1 MARINVFMAWF
12 FIPITLGMGWVA
24 AVGRIVLELLG
35 MTTREGDIPGLLVGA
50 VFLFATV
57 FLVRHFRGSLPPEG
71 KPSGK
76 GYLYGHRLVLAGNIL
91 AAMFVIFQITHPLIA
106 NHDVR
111 RLLDGFTDAFGY
123 WTLACWAIGFSLLY
137 QSSLPVE
144 K

>member
-24 AVGRIVLELLG
+24 AAGRIVLEILG
-35 MTTREGDIPGLLVGA
+35 VATHEGDIPGLLVGA
-50 VFLFATV
+50 VLLLAAV
-57 FLVRHFRGSLPPEG
+57 FLVMYFRGSLPPEG
-71 KPSGK
+71 KPEGK
-76 GYLYGHRLVLAGNIL
+76 GYTFGHRIVLAGNIL

-106 NHDVR
+106 NLDLR
-111 RLLDGFTDAFGY
+111 KLLDGFTDAFGY

>member
-1 MARINVFMAWF
+1 MARFNVFMAWF

-35 MTTREGDIPGLLVGA
+35 VMTHEGDIPSLLVGA
-50 VFLFATV
+50 VLLMATV
-57 FLVRHFRGSLPPEG
+57 FLVMYFRGSLPPEG
-71 KPSGK
+71 KPAGK
-76 GYLYGHRLVLAGNIL
+76 GFVFGQRLVLAGNIL
-91 AAMFVIFQITHPLIA
+91 AAMFVIFQLTHPLIA
-106 NHDVR
+106 NLDVR
-111 RLLDGFTDAFGY
+111 KLLDGFTDAFGY

>member
-1 MARINVFMAWF
+1 MARINVFMTWF

-24 AVGRIVLELLG
+24 AVGRVVLELLG
-35 MTTREGDIPGLLVGA
+35 VATHEGDIPGLLVGA
-50 VFLFATV
+50 VLLLAAV
-57 FLVRHFRGSLPPEG
+57 FLVQYFRGSLPPEG
-71 KPSGK
+71 KVSGK
-76 GYLYGHRLVLAGNIL
+76 GYQFGHRLILAGNIL
-91 AAMFVIFQITHPLIA
+91 AAMFVIFQITHPLIV